1 MDDGQGMHGLNASS
15 ISEGYNNVLKNLGGR
30 KSDLA
35 HDIDVSAH
43 YIHEKIGQFR
53 LEVILLLADL
63 YTICA

>member
-1 MDDGQGMHGLNASS
+1 MNGLSASS
-15 ISEGYNNVLKNLGGR
+15 ISEGYNNVLKGLGGR

-43 YIHEKIGQFR
+43 YIHERIGHFR

-63 YTICA
+63 YTNCA

>member
-1 MDDGQGMHGLNASS
+1 MDDGQGMNGLSASS
-15 ISEGYNNVLKNLGGR
+15 ISEGYNNVLKSLGGR

-43 YIHEKIGQFR
+43 YIHERIGHFR

-63 YTICA
+63 YTNCA